1 MAALKLPIL
10 PIPSQTGAPDL
21 PILPAPPMG
30 GGRNGK
36 WERES
41 MTVDQFGL
49 EQVPQRIRA
58 ACSMALMARDC
69 RDVRRE
75 IQALDGKA

>member
-1 MAALKLPIL
+1 MGALRFPIL

-36 WERES
+36 QET
-41 MTVDQFGL
+41 MTAELFGPD
-49 EQVPQRIRA
+49 QVPPRIRDREEA
-58 ACSMALMARDC
+58 AAL
-69 RDVRRE
+69 RE
-75 IQALDGKA
+75 VLQAMEGTA

>member
-1 MAALKLPIL
+1 MAALTLPIL

-36 WERES
+36 QET
-41 MTVDQFGL
+41 MTAELFGPAK
-49 EQVPQRIRA
+49 VPPRIRDRKEA
-58 ACSMALMARDC
+58 AGL
-69 RDVRRE
+69 RE
-75 IQALDGKA
+75 VLQAMEGTA